1 MDIARMR
8 AHLEATYPL
17 VTASVLVGSRAWEIT
32 CARDQDA
39 LLDFAEELEH
49 FPYGFLLWDAA
60 VGLSR
65 RLTEHP
71 DLVANRRVLELGAG
85 VGLPGIV
92 ARSLGADVWQT
103 DHQTHALW
111 LAQLNASQNHIEGI
125 LTFEADWQK
134 WTHRPRYDV
143 LLGADIVYERQMHF
157 HLEEVFARALAP
169 GGMILL
175 SDPGRQQASEFREYL
190 TKHGWHVSAHSQRV
204 ETDEGC
210 QLSHPVE
217 IAIYTV
223 TR

>member
-1 MDIARMR
+1 MR

-17 VTASVLVGSRAWEIT
+17 VTTPVLVGARAWDIT

-49 FPYGFLLWDAA
+49 FPYGFLLWDAS

-65 RLTEHP
+65 WLDDHP
-71 DLVANRRVLELGAG
+71 DCVAGKRVLELGAG
-85 VGLPGIV
+85 VGLPGLV
-92 ARSLGADVWQT
+92 ARSLGGQVWQT

-111 LAQLNASQNHIEGI
+111 LAQLNAWQNHIAGI
-125 LTFEADWQK
+125 ATFEADWQR
-134 WTHRPRYDV
+134 WTHRAHYDV
-143 LLGADIVYERQMHF
+143 LLGADIVYERQMHAY
-157 HLEEVFARALAP
+157 LEETLARALAP
-169 GGMILL
+169 GGTLLL
-175 SDPGRQQASEFREYL
+175 SDPGRQQATEFGEYL
-190 TKHGWHVSAHSQRV
+190 TKHGWHVSAYTQRI

-217 IAIYTV
+217 ISIYKV